1 MSGGGPLALISAGWR
16 YDEQRDES
24 LREALGE
31 PVRNLRLYGAFRDI
45 ERAAPD
51 LVAAHARKQAALK
64 AVKVLYREAIVAAL
78 AGVQKVGG
86 SRRDRACPWY
96 QQAIRHLQEVD
107 TLFLAEADRLHEQFA
122 ETERPLAHPAVQ
134 EVRAAILET
143 LAGCRALLIAG
154 GHVGVL
160 RNRMSFFGLDQ
171 ALREKPIIAW
181 SGGAMVLAERILL
194 YHDHTAHGVG
204 LAEYLDR
211 GFGLVPGVVFL
222 PHAEQR
228 LDLARA
234 DSVGILAARLSPF
247 RAIAIEN
254 GGGVSPEGERF
265 GRADA
270 VRQLHE
276 DGSLTEVPATN
287 AWGADAAR
295 S

>member
-1 MSGGGPLALISAGWR
+1 M
-16 YDEQRDES
+16 
-24 LREALGE
+24 GE

-51 LVAAHARKQAALK
+51 LVASHARKQAALK
-64 AVKVLYREAIVAAL
+64 AVKVVYREAIVAAL
-78 AGVQKVGG
+78 AGVQKVWA
-86 SRRDRACPWY
+86 SRRDRGCPWF
-96 QQAIRHLQEVD
+96 QQAIRHLQQVD

-122 ETERPLAHPAVQ
+122 ETERPLSHPAVQ
-134 EVRAAILET
+134 EVRASILDT

-234 DSVGILAARLSPF
+234 ESVGILAARLSPL
-247 RAIAIEN
+247 RGIALEN

-265 GRADA
+265 GRAGA
-270 VRQLHE
+270 VRQMHA
-276 DGSLTEVPATN
+276 DGTLTEVAATN